1 MLQTIPAFIATTLST
16 AGLPAWAAV
25 IIVLL
30 LVALLV
36 SRIEIKQLQAENE
49 WRSLGGSDTPE
60 GREYYRKHLR
70 KRDS

>member
-36 SRIEIKQLQAENE
+36 AWMEIKQLQAENE
-49 WRSLGGSDTPE
+49 WRSLGPETPE

-70 KRDS
+70 KRD